1 MALSAAGMLSLANVA
16 VVSISLQARGR
27 FLPVAGCFRQQP
39 LCWCPASTFNSGW
52 DDVHQA
58 RTPVSSSIEV
68 GLRTIGQ
75 GFQTSR
81 PDDTQFRRSWKV
93 SRWHHV

>member
-1 MALSAAGMLSLANVA
+1 MASSAAGRLSPANLAFIF
-16 VVSISLQARGR
+16 ISLQARGC
-27 FLPVAGCFRQQP
+27 FLPVAGSSRQTP

-58 RTPVSSSIEV
+58 RARASSPIEV
-68 GLRTIGQ
+68 GLRTIGP

-81 PDDTQFRRSWKV
+81 PDDT
-93 SRWHHV
+93 